1 MNYKQKSEVT
11 VIDVLDEQNSKQD
24 NTKNEK
30 KKKEDKTLIKS
41 YKKDVSFLIITDF
54 SLKSMPQSFYFLI
67 APIFLLF

>member
-11 VIDVLDEQNSKQD
+11 VTDVLDEQNSKQD

-67 APIFLLF
+67 ASIFLLF

>member
-67 APIFLLF
+67 ASIFLLF